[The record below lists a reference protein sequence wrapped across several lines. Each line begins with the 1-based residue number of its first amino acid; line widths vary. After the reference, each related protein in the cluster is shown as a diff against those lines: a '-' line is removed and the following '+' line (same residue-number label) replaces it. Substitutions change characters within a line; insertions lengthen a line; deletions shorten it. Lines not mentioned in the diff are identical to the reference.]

1 MVLKYQAFMP
11 RQSTIRLARTGL
23 LGAVLCLAGSACA
36 ARTSEIPAYPLYP
49 NPERHLDASKVARL
63 VALTDAP
70 MSGALLKS
78 VDGKDLPDQSGQ
90 AFELLPGCHVVQTT
104 NNLTMANDY
113 VTWRGSF
120 GSRVFPLRMKPGH
133 TYVVRLSLVQDM
145 SGGARMSIRAEEQ
158 DLGGTTTATFDS
170 AKSVDE
176 IKACLA
182 WHGDDK

>member
-1 MVLKYQAFMP
+1 MH
-11 RQSTIRLARTGL
+11 RQLSVRLAGPRL
-23 LGAVLCLAGSACA
+23 LAAVLCLAGSACA
-36 ARTSEIPAYPLYP
+36 ARTSEIPTYPLYP
-49 NPERHLDASKVARL
+49 NPERRLDASKVARL

-113 VTWRGSF
+113 VAWRGSF
-120 GSRVFPLRMKPGH
+120 ASRVFPLRMKPGH

-158 DLGGTTTATFDS
+158 DLGGRSSATFDS

>member
-1 MVLKYQAFMP
+1 MP
-11 RQSTIRLARTGL
+11 RQSTTRLARTKL
-23 LGAVLCLAGSACA
+23 LAAVLCLAGSACA
-36 ARTSEIPAYPLYP
+36 ARLSEIPAYPLYP
-49 NPERHLDASKVARL
+49 NPERRLDASKVARL

-70 MSGALLKS
+70 MSRALLKS

-104 NNLTMANDY
+104 DNLTMANEY
-113 VTWRGSF
+113 VTWRGNI

-133 TYVVRLSLVQDM
+133 TYVVRLSLLQDM
-145 SGGARMSIRAEEQ
+145 SGGARVSIRAEEQ
-158 DLGGTTTATFDS
+158 DPGGTSSATFDS